1 MCTSHLNLF
10 IFYYNLSNV
19 TLTDIY
25 YFWFAPTLTY
35 QIAFPR
41 LMKRNKLRIM
51 TLIFRLFLSNV
62 LIIFLFAQIVAPNLR
77 DLTTDLEN
85 GKKVFSVDIFT
96 GYLLKLT
103 IANTYIWLLVFYSY
117 FHLFFNLLAE
127 MLKFGDRVFY
137 KDWWNSSN
145 VSAYWRLWN
154 LPVHYWLGEWQQYVR
169 MLDSCTTFV
178 FMIIFVL
185 FYLFFQ

>member
-1 MCTSHLNLF
+1 
-10 IFYYNLSNV
+10 
-19 TLTDIY
+19 
-25 YFWFAPTLTY
+25 
-35 QIAFPR
+35 
-41 LMKRNKLRIM
+41 MKRNWLRIL

-62 LIIFLFAQIVAPNLR
+62 LIVFLFAQTVSPNLR
-77 DLTTDLEN
+77 NLTRDLEN

-127 MLKFGDRVFY
+127 LLKFGDRVFY

-154 LPVHYWLGEWQQYVR
+154 LPVHYWLGKWV
-169 MLDSCTTFV
+169 LCTVFV
-178 FMIIFVL
+178 NVCRI
-185 FYLFFQ
+185 

>member
-1 MCTSHLNLF
+1 MTSTCIRHFNCRN
-10 IFYYNLSNV
+10 I
-19 TLTDIY
+19 TLQDVY

-41 LMKRNKLRIM
+41 LMSRNWFRIF
-51 TLIFRLFLSNV
+51 TLVFRLFLTNV
-62 LIIFLFAQIVAPNLR
+62 LILFLLAQMVQPNLK
-77 DLTTDLEN
+77 DLTSDLEN
-85 GKKVFSVDIFT
+85 GKRVFSVDIFSS
-96 GYLLKLT
+96 YLLKLT

-127 MLKFGDRVFY
+127 LLKFGDRVFY

-154 LPVHYWLGEWQQYVR
+154 LPVHYWLGKKNQGFLNIR
-169 MLDSCTTFV
+169 CFRIHFNSCL
-178 FMIIFVL
+178 IIPL
-185 FYLFFQ
+185 Q